1 MGAKSLTDIIRR
13 PIITEKAAVAQQ
25 ELNAHVFEV
34 DRKANK
40 LQIKQAV
47 QQLFSVKVRSVRTM
61 IMPSKWKRS
70 GRTVGKV
77 RPWKKAIV
85 TLAAGETIQVAEG

>member
-1 MGAKSLTDIIRR
+1 MGAKSLIDIIRR

-34 DRKANK
+34 DRKASK

-61 IMPSKWKRS
+61 IVPSKWKRY

-85 TLAAGETIQVAEG
+85 TLAEGESIQVAEG